1 MFNYLYSFFLL
12 LEFVMKVVAALAGI
26 LGVVLLAIAVVVVTV
41 CGILCRRK
49 LMKRRRSKLWL

>member
-1 MFNYLYSFFLL
+1 
-12 LEFVMKVVAALAGI
+12 MKVVAALAGI